1 MRWGYEI
8 MANKK
13 LNIKEFIIQN
23 NTYIIFLILFI
34 VCSVL
39 SENFLTVM
47 NLRNILLQQA
57 APIVVAIGMLFV
69 VLTGGI
75 DLAVGSIMALGAA
88 LTAILIS
95 NFHMN
100 FILAILISMVVGL
113 CLGFATGALVAY
125 ARMQGFIASLAMM
138 TIARGTAFV
147 VTNGTPVKLEKGTLD
162 LLVKK
167 ELGYPIIIAAVLL
180 VIILALVQKYTAY
193 GRIVI
198 AVGSNKTAVELAGIP
213 VKRYLI
219 SVYALSGTLA
229 ALAGV
234 FVASRSNTGSAT
246 IGSGQE
252 LDAITACVIGGASLS
267 GGRGSIAKT
276 VSGALVLALIG
287 NIMNLMAVPSYP
299 QDIIKGFIIIA
310 AVLMQLVTE
319 KSEKTV

>member
-1 MRWGYEI
+1 MT
-8 MANKK
+8 NKK
-13 LNIKEFIIQN
+13 FNIKEFIIQN